1 MQKNRLLELDAIR
14 GLAALAVVMYH
25 YFYRYNKIY
34 GHDDLAVNWAYI
46 GQYGVQ
52 LFFMVSGFVI
62 YWTLNKVD
70 KPMDFIVSRFSRLYP
85 AYWAAVILT
94 FSIVFIFDLPGR
106 QIGFEKAALNGLM
119 FHEYFKIKHIDGV
132 YWTLTVELTFYFW
145 IFIFYLSGLLKYV
158 EYLLSPIVLIS
169 ILQSQNIIEL
179 SWLLNKLLIV
189 NYASFFIAG
198 ICFYK
203 IANLLSNRWTFLVLA
218 FCLASTIFV
227 YSVNV
232 FILSSMFYIFFHL
245 ATSGR
250 LKFLSIK
257 PLVFLGGISY
267 SLYLLHQN
275 IGYVIINKFYEQEL
289 NPLMGILVATVTSI
303 ILAIVATKHVERP
316 SLNFIRNVYKK
327 RYKPRSN
334 EIQ

>member
-25 YFYRYNKIY
+25 YFYRYNGIY
-34 GHDDLAVNWAYI
+34 GHGDLAVDWTYE

-85 AYWAAVILT
+85 AFWAAAILT
-94 FSIVFIFDLPGR
+94 FTIIYIFDLPGR
-106 QIGFEKAALNGLM
+106 EIGFKKAALNALM
-119 FHEYFKIKHIDGV
+119 FHEYFNIKHIDGV

-145 IFIFYLSGLLKYV
+145 IFTFYLSGLLKYA
-158 EYLLSPIVLIS
+158 EYLLSPIILIS

-179 SWLLNKLLIV
+179 PWLLNKLLLV
-189 NYASFFIAG
+189 NYVSFFIAG

-203 IANLLSNRWTFLVLA
+203 IANLISNRWTLLVLG
-218 FCLASTIFV
+218 FCLVSTIFV

-257 PLVFLGGISY
+257 PLIFLGGISY

-275 IGYVIINKFYEQEL
+275 IGYVIINEFYNHEL
-289 NPLMGILVATVTSI
+289 NPIIGIFFATCFSIALASI
-303 ILAIVATKHVERP
+303 ITTYIERP
-316 SLNFIRNVYKK
+316 SLIFIRTIYKVGFK
-327 RYKPRSN
+327 TRKN
-334 EIQ
+334 QTL